1 MKKVSNIIFCVFCI
15 FIETS
20 FGQQPISTSNNANQ
34 MGVPPVIIYKTKKN
48 YTKNVAVI
56 MSEDKTQILSYPDP
70 SDVFKNGNYC
80 YPTPLKRKFLLDN
93 RGINKNVVF
102 LSMTYEEYAKLKSPP
117 SLEDMEKMI
126 LNKNP
131 IKKMYQCGNRFQ
143 YQNIVA
149 ELNLLI
155 KKNCKTCTQIK

>member
-1 MKKVSNIIFCVFCI
+1 MKKVSSIIFCIFCI

-20 FGQQPISTSNNANQ
+20 FGQESILKPKNANQ

-48 YTKNVAVI
+48 YAKNVAVI

-80 YPTPLKRKFLLDN
+80 YPTPLKKGFLLDN

-102 LSMTYEEYAKLKSPP
+102 LSMTYEEYAKLKSPL
-117 SLEDMEKMI
+117 SLEDMKNMI
-126 LNKNP
+126 LDKNP

-155 KKNCKTCTQIK
+155 KKKCKTCTQIQ